1 MFNSTMLKE
10 EILFCIWSYGS
21 PFLEM
26 SSLLSVKDSDFS
38 SICLFFLIPLWTVF
52 YIIPLLQP
60 SRTLLKLVLN
70 YIWTP
75 FSFMYLHDVD
85 VFLPSN
91 QYVTPDFKFIFF
103 FSSPTLLPAF
113 QVPKSSILCV
123 CVCVFVY
130 LFVLHGMQ
138 DLSSLTRD
146 QTCTPCSGSTE
157 S

>member
-1 MFNSTMLKE
+1 MDHPSWK
-10 EILFCIWSYGS
+10 C
-21 PFLEM
+21 
-26 SSLLSVKDSDFS
+26 LLYSSVKGSHFS

-70 YIWTP
+70 YIWTS

-91 QYVTPDFKFIFF
+91 QYVTPDFKFILF

-113 QVPKSSILCV
+113 QVPKSSIVCV
-123 CVCVFVY
+123 CVCLCICLCCVACRILVPWPDIE
-130 LFVLHGMQ
+130 LAPPAVEVQ
-138 DLSSLTRD
+138 SLNHWTSREV
-146 QTCTPCSGSTE
+146 PPL
-157 S
+157 